1 MEMMYRWQDSEFDVK
16 LLRRFQ
22 VFQEF
27 KFCLLVIRLNFPEE
41 VFFVRVGLGKVL
53 VFIRLSAIVYCNH
66 RLDTRK
72 NVIATL

>member
-1 MEMMYRWQDSEFDVK
+1 MEMMYRLQDSEYDVK

-27 KFCLLVIRLNFPEE
+27 LFSLLVIRLNFPRGDLL
-41 VFFVRVGLGKVL
+41 VRVGLGKVL
-53 VFIRLSAIVYCNH
+53 VFIRLSAIVYCNN

-72 NVIATL
+72 YVIATL